1 MRDEPPEEGS
11 VHKATVKR
19 IEAYGVFVQL
29 DGFRKHGL
37 VHSSQVSNYLSFTRD
52 DTDEEKKAELAG
64 IVAVGDVVWVKVV
77 EVGWPPSVLSILG
90 AAVQEMTF
98 CCFGT
103 RPSPRRLV

>member
-1 MRDEPPEEGS
+1 MSGPLRDEPPPEGTI
-11 VHKATVKR
+11 HKATVKR

-52 DTDEEKKAELAG
+52 DSDEEKKAELAG

-77 EVGWPPSVLSILG
+77 EVGQMPS
-90 AAVQEMTF
+90 F
-98 CCFGT
+98 PHC
-103 RPSPRRLV
+103 